1 MFKNDWLSS
10 SGAFPVFPATVR
22 ANADEEE
29 DEDCDEEDESTVQL
43 SSVRICQTHR
53 EQHETKCFLLQ

>member
-1 MFKNDWLSS
+1 M
-10 SGAFPVFPATVR
+10 FPATVR

-53 EQHETKCFLLQ
+53 EQHETKFFLLQ